1 MGTAITT
8 LYEIDPLTGQYFQPQ
23 VFQNDTTEVQIGDP
37 LTGAGVAETNPFGL
51 GITSFALGELPPAG
65 GVTILSA
72 GIADNGLLAQYWDI
86 DIISQGNG
94 VVEFQ
99 GVLQE
104 DFREAAIAGN
114 IIDIPQNIA
123 PGIGSIPFPET
134 MIEGTQISGSFS
146 QTEFQANIVGQTTQL
161 DVFSV
166 QINDILV

>member
-23 VFQNDTTEVQIGDP
+23 VFQNSTTEVQIGDP
-37 LTGAGVAETNPFGL
+37 VTGVPNPFSI

-65 GVTILSA
+65 GVTIISD
-72 GIADNGLLAQYWDI
+72 GIAENGLLAEYWDI
-86 DIISQGNG
+86 EIISQENG

-104 DFREAAIAGN
+104 DFREAAIAPN
-114 IIDIPQNIA
+114 IIDIPQSMA